1 MRLRTSTGAEG
12 EDFIFLCHTRK
23 HHDKVVMLLF
33 LFQSNIIRLTVKH
46 FVLLLSL
53 RYVVAMLSFR
63 PYELVA
69 IEMIVIY

>member
-1 MRLRTSTGAEG
+1 
-12 EDFIFLCHTRK
+12 
-23 HHDKVVMLLF
+23 MLLF

-53 RYVVAMLSFR
+53 RYVVVMLSFR